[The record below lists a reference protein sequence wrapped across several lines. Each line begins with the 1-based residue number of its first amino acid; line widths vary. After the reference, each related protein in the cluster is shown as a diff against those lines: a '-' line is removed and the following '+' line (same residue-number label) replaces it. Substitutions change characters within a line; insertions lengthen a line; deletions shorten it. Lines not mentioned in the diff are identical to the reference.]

1 MTTFSPYLNGL
12 GLFKLYRMK
21 QGIRQYLSILFLL
34 LWAVASSPFLSILA
48 ISAHGS
54 HSVILSPLSGDVT
67 FQHTTSEQADD
78 SHSSDGHTHD
88 DEGNTEDHHA
98 KVSLGIPTAQ
108 TQLSVVI
115 PEPRVVFALSVTFQ
129 SLIEIQDQ
137 SINSLFGVLLD
148 RIDKPPA
155 SQLGYQTTVLLI

>member
-1 MTTFSPYLNGL
+1 
-12 GLFKLYRMK
+12 MK
-21 QGIRQYLSILFLL
+21 QGTRQYLSVLFLL
-34 LWAVASSPFLSILA
+34 FWAVASSPFLSILA

-67 FQHTTSEQADD
+67 FQHTTSEQAGD

-88 DEGNTEDHHA
+88 HEGSSEDHHA

-108 TQLSVVI
+108 TQLSIVV
-115 PEPRVVFALSVTFQ
+115 PEPRIVFALSVTFQ
-129 SLIEIQDQ
+129 SLIEIPDH
-137 SINSLFGVLLD
+137 SISSVLGVLLD

-155 SQLGYQTTVLLI
+155 SQLSRQTTVLLI

>member
-1 MTTFSPYLNGL
+1 
-12 GLFKLYRMK
+12 MK
-21 QGIRQYLSILFLL
+21 QGIRRYLTVLFLL

-67 FQHTTSEQADD
+67 FQHTTSQQSGTHQVGD

-88 DEGNTEDHHA
+88 HDGSSEDHHA

-108 TQLSVVI
+108 TQLSIVV
-115 PEPRVVFALSVTFQ
+115 PEPRVVFALSVNFQ
-129 SLIEIQDQ
+129 SLIEIPDH
-137 SINSLFGVLLD
+137 SINSVFGVLLD

-155 SQLGYQTTVLLI
+155 SQLGHQTTVLLI